1 MFFDVLFA
9 IFFFC
14 IGAIFASF
22 FGVVIERVPK
32 WESIVKPGSH
42 CDNCGHELK
51 WYENIPIVSYICLLG
66 RCKECKAKIPLASFL
81 YEVIGGL
88 AMLTTFLN
96 FGMSISVI
104 FAGLITL
111 ILLLIAG
118 YDFKTNTMLDIFWI
132 IYLVLCVG
140 FYLYRVLALKEVWW
154 EGLLGAG
161 ILLVFFLAIK
171 GLFYLVMKVDALGT
185 GDIIFMAISGLLLG
199 YKLILIALL
208 FASVIG
214 SIVELTL
221 IGLKKKPKDA
231 AIPFCPYLT
240 LGVFIAMIL
249 GQDLINLIIGV

>member
-1 MFFDVLFA
+1 M
-9 IFFFC
+9 
-14 IGAIFASF
+14 
-22 FGVVIERVPK
+22 
-32 WESIVKPGSH
+32 
-42 CDNCGHELK
+42 
-51 WYENIPIVSYICLLG
+51 
-66 RCKECKAKIPLASFL
+66 
-81 YEVIGGL
+81 
-88 AMLTTFLN
+88 
-96 FGMSISVI
+96 
-104 FAGLITL
+104 
-111 ILLLIAG
+111 
-118 YDFKTNTMLDIFWI
+118 
-132 IYLVLCVG
+132 
-140 FYLYRVLALKEVWW
+140 
-154 EGLLGAG
+154 GAG
-161 ILLVFFLAIK
+161 ILLIFFLAIK